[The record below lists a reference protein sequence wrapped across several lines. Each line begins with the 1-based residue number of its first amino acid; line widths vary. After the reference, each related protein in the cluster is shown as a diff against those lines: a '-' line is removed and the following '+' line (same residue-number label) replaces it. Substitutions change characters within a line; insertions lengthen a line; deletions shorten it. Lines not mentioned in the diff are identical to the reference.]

1 MTDASGNAGST
12 KLPPLGPVAEL
23 AGYPLPEADLRE
35 VASVLAGMLEDI
47 QKLRD
52 LDLPDDV
59 EPVLT
64 FRVEPWE

>member
-1 MTDASGNAGST
+1 M

-23 AGYPLPEADLRE
+23 AGYPLSEADLEE
-35 VASVLAGMLEDI
+35 VASVLASVFEDI

-59 EPVLT
+59 EPILT